1 MFGLLFALAVAG
13 LTAGLALF
21 ASALSSPRFA
31 PASFWPPVLIY
42 GEEGRKA

>member
-13 LTAGLALF
+13 LTAWRALF
-21 ASALSSPRFA
+21 ASAALHHGSLRPVS
-31 PASFWPPVLIY
+31 WPPVLIY